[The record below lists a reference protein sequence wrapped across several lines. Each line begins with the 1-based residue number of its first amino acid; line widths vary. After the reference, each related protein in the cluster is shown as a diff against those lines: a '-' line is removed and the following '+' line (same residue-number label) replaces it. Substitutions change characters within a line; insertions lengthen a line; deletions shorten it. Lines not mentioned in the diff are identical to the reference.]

1 MGQQISSEL
10 SKIQQPLY
18 CCAPCNVD
26 SKGRGDVED
35 LRKVQATDEIFPLQK
50 GHGENGNDLPT
61 PTKPFT
67 FRNMTRQDYF
77 SLYDAIHT
85 LVRQEEISKEQENTL
100 YDLIGRQ
107 DKRLASAY
115 QLYKEAGDPTVLLDA
130 LKDRVSGGYD
140 SLSRSLG
147 HRNGL

>member
-1 MGQQISSEL
+1 MPGNEL
-10 SKIQQPLY
+10 L
-18 CCAPCNVD
+18 
-26 SKGRGDVED
+26 
-35 LRKVQATDEIFPLQK
+35 
-50 GHGENGNDLPT
+50 T
-61 PTKPFT
+61 PTKQFT

-115 QLYKEAGDPTVLLDA
+115 QA
-130 LKDRVSGGYD
+130 
-140 SLSRSLG
+140 
-147 HRNGL
+147 